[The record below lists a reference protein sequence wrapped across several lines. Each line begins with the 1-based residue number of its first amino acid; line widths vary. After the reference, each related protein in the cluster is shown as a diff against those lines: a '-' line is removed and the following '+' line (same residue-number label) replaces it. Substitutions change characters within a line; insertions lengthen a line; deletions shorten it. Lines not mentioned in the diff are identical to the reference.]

1 MIYCVT
7 GKLIATEPELA
18 VVSCGGVGYACR
30 TSMNTLAKISSKS
43 EVTLYTHLSVR
54 EDAVELFGFADKEE
68 LNWFKL
74 LITVSGIGPAVAISI
89 LSGMTASQLAV
100 AIASSDVSAFTKIK
114 GLGKKKAQL
123 IIVALQ
129 SKVTTESQMYAVSD
143 DYSAVQTEGSTS
155 AEAVEALVALGYT
168 QSEAATVI
176 AKMGKG
182 LTVEEYVMRALKEFS
197 PKNI

>member
-30 TSMNTLAKISSKS
+30 TSMNTLSKISSKS

-54 EDAVELFGFADKEE
+54 EDAAELFGFADKEE

-89 LSGMTASQLAV
+89 LSGMTSGQLAI

-129 SKVTTESQMYAVSD
+129 SKVTTDSPMFSVSE
-143 DYSAVQTEGSTS
+143 DYSSVRTEGSTS

-168 QSEAATVI
+168 QSEAATAI
-176 AKMGKG
+176 AKMGKD